1 MNHSRWF
8 RNITVGTAALWLVV
22 LVLVPTLMVAVMSLM
37 TYSETELFDV
47 VFTLHNYR
55 ELFDTVFFRVLV
67 SSFRLAFFTT
77 LITLITAYPF
87 AYNLARYKGR
97 YKPLLMVLIIIPFW
111 TSSLIRTYAM
121 VMILKT
127 NGLLNSALMWAGLI
141 SEPLK
146 LMYTETA
153 VLIGMVYSLLPFM
166 ILPLYAVLEKFD
178 YRLIEAAKDLGA
190 GRFGTF
196 RYVVLPLTMPGII
209 AGCMLVFL
217 PSLSLFYISDLL
229 GGAKTLL
236 VGNFIKNQFLFTRN
250 WPLGSAASMMLT
262 FVMFALMFAYYKSS
276 KRAGRGSAI

>member
-1 MNHSRWF
+1 MNDSNWF
-8 RNITVGTAALWLVV
+8 RNISIGIIAVWLIL
-22 LVLVPTLMVAVMSLM
+22 LVFVPTLMVSVMSFFQ
-37 TYSETELFDV
+37 YSEKELFLP
-47 VFTLHNYR
+47 VFTLANYR
-55 ELFDTVFFRVLV
+55 ELFDSVFFSVLV
-67 SSFRLAFFTT
+67 SSFRLAVLTT
-77 LITLITAYPF
+77 LITLVIAYPF

-97 YKPLLMVLIIIPFW
+97 FKSMLMVLIIIPFW

-127 NGLLNSALMWAGLI
+127 NGLLNTALMGLGI
-141 SEPLK
+141 INEPLK

-178 YRLIEAAKDLGA
+178 YRLIEASKDLGA
-190 GRFGTF
+190 GRVQTF

-209 AGCMLVFL
+209 AGGMLVFL

-236 VGNFIKNQFLFTRN
+236 IGNFIKNQFLFTRN
-250 WPLGSAASMMLT
+250 WPLGSSASMMLT
-262 FVMFALMFAYYKSS
+262 VLMFLLMFAYYKSS
-276 KRAGRGSAI
+276 KRTGKGDVL

>member
-1 MNHSRWF
+1 MSERNWF
-8 RNITVGTAALWLVV
+8 KNISIGTVSIWLVV
-22 LVLVPTLMVAVMSLM
+22 LVLVPSVMVLVMSFLQ
-37 TYSETELFDV
+37 YSEKELFLSI
-47 VFTLHNYR
+47 FTLHNYV
-55 ELFDTVFFRVLV
+55 ELFDSVFFKVLV
-67 SSFRLAFFTT
+67 SSFRLALYTT
-77 LITLITAYPF
+77 FITLMIAYPF
-87 AYNLARYKGR
+87 SYNLARYKGR
-97 YKPLLMVLIIIPFW
+97 LKSLLMVLIIIPFW

-127 NGLLNSALMWAGLI
+127 NGLLNTFLLWTGII

-190 GRFGTF
+190 GRIQTF
-196 RYVVLPLTMPGII
+196 RHVVLPLTMPGII
-209 AGCMLVFL
+209 AGSMLVFL

-236 VGNFIKNQFLFTRN
+236 IGNFIKNQFLFTRN

-262 FVMFALMFAYYKSS
+262 VLMFLLMYAYYKSS
-276 KRAGRGSAI
+276 RRTGRGAI